1 MRKLIIATAALA
13 FVSSTALSPV
23 LAQDKAG
30 STSAPA
36 ATGSD
41 TSTMSKDNMKKT
53 TKKSKKSAKKTTT
66 DDTTKQ

>member
-30 STSAPA
+30 TTAAPA
-36 ATGSD
+36 SSD
-41 TSTMSKDNMKKT
+41 TMSKNSMKKM
-53 TKKSKKSAKKTTT
+53 KKSKKSTKMKKT
-66 DDTTKQ
+66 DETTKQ